1 MPAGTFLEVSVVAPA
16 AWQELVAEALCL
28 PGCTGVAIGLASL
41 ARSPLADES
50 ELVRAFYPEARDGTA
65 LRAELGARLA
75 GLAQAT
81 GASELAGLAPEF
93 RHLPPEDWAASWR
106 KHWRPLRVGRLCLL
120 LAGTERALRPG
131 TERALRAGDLAL
143 FIEPGAA
150 FGTGRHATT
159 RLALAALQARLR
171 AGERVLDV
179 GSGSGI
185 LAVAAAR
192 LGAAEAVGLDCDPT
206 AVALA
211 RELALQNGLA
221 GRVAF
226 AEADLAALPERLPGF
241 DGGEGDGRPADRL
254 LGGFDG
260 LLANLYSDLILA
272 HAGEL
277 ARRLCPGGW
286 FVVTGCRSERRTA
299 IRSALEAAGLLV
311 DSIRTRGRWDA
322 FAGRRRHRP
331 RHRPRHQPCERGR
344 VGVPALE
351 RSPAPGTAVCVVS

>member
-16 AWQELVAEALCL
+16 VWQELVAEALCL
-28 PGCTGVAIGLASL
+28 PGCSGVAFGAGSL
-41 ARSPLADES
+41 ARAPLAEES
-50 ELVRAFYPEARDGTA
+50 ELVRAFYPEARDGAA
-65 LRAELGARLA
+65 LRAELGLRLA
-75 GLAQAT
+75 GLAQAA

-131 TERALRAGDLAL
+131 DLAL
-143 FIEPGAA
+143 YIEPGAA

-159 RLALAALQARLR
+159 RLALTALHVRLR
-171 AGERVLDV
+171 AGQRVLDL

-192 LGAAEAVGLDCDPT
+192 LGAAEALGLDCDPT

-211 RELALQNGLA
+211 RELALLNGLA

-226 AEADLAALPERLPGF
+226 AAADLAAFPERL
-241 DGGEGDGRPADRL
+241 GEGEGAGWWL

-277 ARRLCPGGW
+277 AARLCPGGW
-286 FVVTGCRSERRTA
+286 FVVTGCRADRRPA

-311 DSIRTRGRWDA
+311 DRVRTRGRWDA

-331 RHRPRHQPCERGR
+331 RERGR
-344 VGVPALE
+344 VGEPALE
-351 RSPAPGTAVCVVS
+351 RSPAPETAVCVVS